1 MVPEAEKRGPPRTQ
15 VATRGTL
22 ERDDGNRSG
31 WRELCGGRR
40 REGAS
45 PDREWARH
53 SAAAHVVA
61 QDLIFG
67 RIGTDNLLV
76 G

>member
-22 ERDDGNRSG
+22 ERDDGDRSG
-31 WRELCGGRR
+31 CRELGGSRR
-40 REGAS
+40 REGAG
-45 PDREWARH
+45 PGREWARH
-53 SAAAHVVA
+53 SAAAHVVT
-61 QDLIFG
+61 QDIVFG
-67 RIGTDNLLV
+67 RIGTDDLLV